1 MTSGISDFSA
11 YVDNITSGIT
21 DFSAYVDNITSGIT
35 DFPAYVDNM
44 SPGISDSGTYANNMS
59 PTLDFFERLPKL
71 THTIR
76 YRTKFFHLYNR
87 PHDLCPYG
95 YRFSFLLFRFL
106 YFAYPSLV
114 STSLLMSIRGEAKIM
129 LPAEARSMTI

>member
-1 MTSGISDFSA
+1 
-11 YVDNITSGIT
+11 
-21 DFSAYVDNITSGIT
+21 
-35 DFPAYVDNM
+35 M
-44 SPGISDSGTYANNMS
+44 SPALVFLKGFLSS
-59 PTLDFFERLPKL
+59 PIQSVTEPK
-71 THTIR
+71 IFR
-76 YRTKFFHLYNR
+76 LYNR

-129 LPAEARSMTI
+129 LPAEARSMTIW

>member
-1 MTSGISDFSA
+1 MT
-11 YVDNITSGIT
+11 
-21 DFSAYVDNITSGIT
+21 
-35 DFPAYVDNM
+35 
-44 SPGISDSGTYANNMS
+44 PGISDSGTYANNMS
-59 PTLDFFERLPKL
+59 TALGGEGFL

-76 YRTKFFHLYNR
+76 YRTKIFRLYSR

-114 STSLLMSIRGEAKIM
+114 STSLLISIRGEAKIM
-129 LPAEARSMTI
+129 LPADARSMTIW